1 MKINKKKEYKK
12 PEATPTMPRPKSFA
26 VADFNLNA
34 KIDDFFP
41 EITTTKKKVADTPE
55 QQITMNYLE
64 NAKKTTG
71 QPVQVKDTL
80 PKKVEKKED
89 DFNYLEV
96 NFQMSKMIG
105 RWDEYTK
112 TYKMLYGD
120 DIYDKMYVFPNYNY
134 DYFDILDEK
143 YEEAQA
149 EMEIAEN
156 NISYDDLSDYFI
168 FDKYDL

>member
-1 MKINKKKEYKK
+1 
-12 PEATPTMPRPKSFA
+12 
-26 VADFNLNA
+26 
-34 KIDDFFP
+34 
-41 EITTTKKKVADTPE
+41 
-55 QQITMNYLE
+55 
-64 NAKKTTG
+64 
-71 QPVQVKDTL
+71 
-80 PKKVEKKED
+80 VEKKED